1 MSRGAAPSIAATLP
15 VRGRHWLTLGSL
27 FIGLSVGGCATI
39 PQDQRDPDDTLEVIN
54 RPVYDFNDGLDRAV
68 LKPVSSAY
76 TNHLPQWLR
85 TGVGHFYDN
94 IQYLNTVFN
103 SFLQGKPAQG
113 FSDLAR
119 FGINSTVGVLGVF
132 DVATP
137 MGLQQHDEDF
147 GQTLAVW
154 QAGNGAY
161 MVYPLLGPSS
171 VRDTGGIVFGMLT
184 NPLFYA
190 ASPVAIPLSILGV
203 IDLRARN
210 DRLVRLRDEAALNLD
225 PYTFT
230 RESYLQ
236 HRQFEI
242 YDGNPP
248 RQKLELFDEPATES
262 QVENTVPE
270 PAPLVDNTVVEA
282 APQGAETVPEQPAQ
296 PEK

>member
-1 MSRGAAPSIAATLP
+1 MSRGAAPSIHATQP
-15 VRGRHWLTLGSL
+15 ACGRHWLTLGSL
-27 FIGLSVGGCATI
+27 VIGLSVGGCATI

-68 LKPVSSAY
+68 LEPVSSAY

-137 MGLQQHDEDF
+137 MGLEQHDEDF

-236 HRQFEI
+236 HRQYEI

-248 RQKLELFDEPATES
+248 RQKLELFDEPAAEP
-262 QVENTVPE
+262 QVENIVSEPDLQGDKTGGE
-270 PAPLVDNTVVEA
+270 PARQVTDMAPETTP
-282 APQGAETVPEQPAQ
+282 APQE
-296 PEK
+296 